1 MANLLSRFAIVGVV
15 FVAVAYQFIF
25 KSIIFDT
32 LGYGR
37 TVLSIKDFP
46 DIRCEK
52 ITELGLEGCEDMW
65 LHEPTGF
72 LYLACSDS
80 QSRTQWLPAWV
91 EPIPESVQQLTIAAS
106 AFSMPPD
113 VG

>member
-1 MANLLSRFAIVGVV
+1 MANLLSRVAIVGVV
-15 FVAVAYQFIF
+15 FIAVAYQFIF
-25 KSIIFDT
+25 KSIIFDI

-37 TVLSIKDFP
+37 AVLSIKDFP

-72 LYLACSDS
+72 LYMACSDS
-80 QSRTQWLPAWV
+80 QSRTQWLPAFV
-91 EPIPESVQQLTIAAS
+91 KFPSERILRLTIAESAS
-106 AFSMPPD
+106 
-113 VG
+113 